1 VGGGEK
7 EGKPPPPDPEG
18 ILRSKDQ
25 PGGSP
30 ATELV
35 LEDGAF
41 GTNMRRSACTVA
53 GATANPGA
61 GGTGKAGG
69 PKGTLL
75 NGVAVADH
83 AEVSANLG
91 TGVA

>member
-41 GTNMRRSACTVA
+41 GTNMRRSACTMA
-53 GATANPGA
+53 GATANLGV
-61 GGTGKAGG
+61 GRMGRRGRQ
-69 PKGTLL
+69 KGRC
-75 NGVAVADH
+75 
-83 AEVSANLG
+83 
-91 TGVA
+91 